1 MIARRRGRRAAGFAW
16 WTALGWAVLLGA
28 VSMAMDQELGVE
40 TQPPMDPSNDIRAH
54 LMRVANDLT
63 QRSLGGIRTLNDWE
77 QVREERYQQFLEMM
91 GLVDVPVDGPRPPL
105 NVKVTG
111 TIRRP
116 GYRIEKLYYESLPGL
131 YVPANLY
138 VPDNIQQPAPAVL
151 YVCGHSRTQKVS
163 YQPHP
168 RKWAQLGFV
177 CLIIE
182 TIQWGEVRGDHW
194 GCYARGWFHWY
205 SRGYNPGGVELW
217 NAMRGLDLLCERP
230 EVDPDRL
237 GVTGISGGGTQSWY
251 IGAADPRVKVVAP
264 VCGTSTLNSHIHQRT
279 IDGHCDC
286 MMPINTYRQ
295 DFHDIGALIAP
306 RPLLIASADRDGLNS
321 IEAVR
326 DVHDRIKEIYK
337 LHDRPDHLVLVETP
351 GGHSYHERSRTRI
364 FSFFLHHLMGKGIS
378 PEEVGDVDMSQ
389 DAMLPAEELQ
399 VYVDG
404 PPTDDRTTTIHE
416 TFVKTATAPR
426 ISNRQQLYAHRQN
439 VLSFLREKT
448 FGAFPADPVPLD
460 LRWEFRAAD
469 GAEHGRDTYSFVSES
484 HYRLKIDV
492 RWRQAPETASPM
504 MLVLRSPDEDRWASE
519 GFVGGLDENWNLAYL
534 ETRGIGETGWA
545 PNLQWHIRRS
555 AAWTGRT
562 VASMRVYDVLRC
574 LQALR
579 EFEAAGPDG
588 NFAIAARG
596 EMGAIALYAA
606 LLDGNVSAVVLRD
619 PPATQ
624 NAPSQPDGR
633 GEAIEMLNC
642 LRITD
647 LPQVAGLLFP
657 ADIVAIGS
665 LPDSY
670 DWARKLYAT
679 LNEPDRFQG
688 IDKLSQ
694 WKGPTAAP

>member
-1 MIARRRGRRAAGFAW
+1 MIDRRMGQPLMWSVCWVFF
-16 WTALGWAVLLGA
+16 VCSVIPS
-28 VSMAMDQELGVE
+28 VSASIAKNHELGIE
-40 TQPPMDPSNDIRAH
+40 TQPPLDQSNNIRTH
-54 LMRVANDLT
+54 LMRVAEELT
-63 QRSLGGIRTLNDWE
+63 QQSLGGIRTLDDWE
-77 QVREERYQQFLEMM
+77 RVRPTRYQQFMEMM
-91 GLVDVPVDGPRPPL
+91 GLVDVPVEGPRPPL
-105 NVKVTG
+105 NVKIVG
-111 TIRRP
+111 TIRQS

-138 VPDNIQQPAPAVL
+138 IPDNIKEPVPAVL

-182 TIQWGEVRGDHW
+182 TIQWGEVLGDHW

-205 SRGYNPGGVELW
+205 SRGYCPGGVELW

-230 EVDPDRL
+230 EVDADKL

-251 IGAADPRVKVVAP
+251 IAAADPRIKVVAP
-264 VCGTSTLNSHIHQRT
+264 VCGTSTVNSHVHQRT

-326 DVHDRIKEIYK
+326 DVHGRLHEIYK
-337 LHDRPDHLVLVETP
+337 LYGRPDNLVLVETP

-364 FSFFLHHLMGKGIS
+364 FSFFLKHLMGRDVP
-378 PEEVGDVDMSQ
+378 PEEVGDVDTSES
-389 DAMLPAEELQ
+389 AMLSAEELK
-399 VYVDG
+399 VYADG
-404 PPTDDRTTTIHE
+404 PPADDRTTTIQE
-416 TFVKTATAPR
+416 TFVKTASPPQIAT
-426 ISNRQQLYAHRQN
+426 RQQLETHREK
-439 VLSFLREKT
+439 VLSFLHEKT
-448 FGAFPADPVPLD
+448 FGAFPEDPVPLD
-460 LRWEFRAAD
+460 MRYEFRAAD
-469 GAEHGRDTYSFVSES
+469 GAAHGRDTFSFVSEPD
-484 HYRLKIDV
+484 YRLKIDV
-492 RWRQAPETASPM
+492 RWRQAPQTSSPM
-504 MLVLRSPDEDRWASE
+504 VLVLRSPDEDRWASE
-519 GFVGGLDENWNLAYL
+519 GFISGVNEGWNIAYF
-534 ETRGIGETGWA
+534 EARGIGETGWPA
-545 PNLQWHIRRS
+545 DLQWHVRRS

-574 LQALR
+574 LAALR
-579 EFEAAGPDG
+579 KIEAAGPKG
-588 NFAIAARG
+588 RFAIAARG
-596 EMGAIALYAA
+596 EMCAVALYAA
-606 LLDGNVSAVVLRD
+606 LLDGDVAAVLLKD

-624 NAPSQPDGR
+624 NAPSRPDGR

-657 ADIVAIGS
+657 TNVIMIG
-665 LPDSY
+665 PAADSY
-670 DWARKLYAT
+670 DWAKQVYST
-679 LNEPDRFQG
+679 LNEPARFQNVTQ
-688 IDKLSQ
+688 LSQ
-694 WKGPTAAP
+694 WQPTGP

>member
-1 MIARRRGRRAAGFAW
+1 MWLACLALSSVTGPVAAGHN
-16 WTALGWAVLLGA
+16 LGI
-28 VSMAMDQELGVE
+28 Q
-40 TQPPMDPSNDIRAH
+40 TQPPLDQSNDIRAH
-54 LMRVANDLT
+54 LMRVANELT
-63 QRSLGGIRTLNDWE
+63 QKSLGGIRTLDDWE
-77 QVREERYQQFLEMM
+77 RVRADRYRQFLEMM
-91 GLVDVPVDGPRPPL
+91 GLADVPVEGPRPPL
-105 NVKVTG
+105 NVKITG
-111 TIRRP
+111 TIRKP

-138 VPDNIQQPAPAVL
+138 IPDNIQKAAPAVL

-264 VCGTSTLNSHIHQRT
+264 VCGTSTLNSQIHQRT

-286 MMPINTYRQ
+286 MMPINTYGQ

-306 RPLLIASADRDGLNS
+306 RPLLVASADRDGLNS

-326 DVHDRIKEIYK
+326 DVYSRIEEIYK
-337 LHDRPDHLVLVETP
+337 LYDRPDNLLLVETP

-364 FSFFLHHLMGKGIS
+364 FSFFLKHLMGKDV
-378 PEEVGDVDMSQ
+378 PPDEVGDVDMSK

-404 PPTDDRTTTIHE
+404 PPADDRTTTIHE
-416 TFVKTATAPR
+416 TFVKAASPPE
-426 ISNRQQLYAHRQN
+426 ISTRQQLEAHREK
-439 VLSFLREKT
+439 VLRFLREKT
-448 FGAFPADPVPLD
+448 FGAFPKDPVPLD
-460 LRWEFRAAD
+460 VRWEFRAAD
-469 GAEHGRDTYSFVSES
+469 GAAHGRNTFSFVSETD
-484 HYRLKIDV
+484 YRLKTDV
-492 RWRQAPETASPM
+492 RWRRAPDTSSPIV
-504 MLVLRSPDEDRWASE
+504 LVLRSPDEDRWASE
-519 GFVGGLDENWNLAYL
+519 GFISSLDENWNVAYF
-534 ETRGIGETGWA
+534 ETRGIGETGWPA
-545 PNLQWHIRRS
+545 DLQWHVRRS

-579 EFEAAGPDG
+579 KIEAAGAQG
-588 NFAIAARG
+588 KFAIAARG
-596 EMGAIALYAA
+596 EMCAVALYAA
-606 LLDGNVSAVVLRD
+606 LLDGDVEAVLLKD

-624 NAPSQPDGR
+624 NAPSRPDGR

-642 LRITD
+642 LRVTD
-647 LPQVAGLLFP
+647 LPQVAGLLLP
-657 ADIVAIGS
+657 ASVVGIGP

-670 DWARKLYAT
+670 DWARQVYST
-679 LNEPDRFQG
+679 LNQQDRFQIVG
-688 IDKLSQ
+688 QLSQ
-694 WKGPTAAP
+694 WKPGSF